1 MKQGDTFLSYILDN
15 KNTSKLNLGKKIHYA
30 IATLLKPA
38 LKKSF
43 LLEKIK
49 GKSEKKLCPHF
60 LQSLL
65 KSNLSNAMCSAFH
78 SHP

>member
-38 LKKSF
+38 PKKSF
-43 LLEKIK
+43 LLEKIE
-49 GKSEKKLCPHF
+49 GKSLKK
-60 LQSLL
+60 SLPSFPSEPF
-65 KSNLSNAMCSAFH
+65 KV
-78 SHP
+78 